1 VKNNLKEKFILTG
14 VQLFKTDKNIEYDES
29 LKELFRLT
37 VSADGEVIAI
47 EKAKRERIDS
57 TYFIGKGKAEEL
69 RLLATAN
76 DADGIIFNNEL
87 SPAQQR
93 NLENLTN
100 LKILD
105 RTQLILDIF
114 AKRATTNEGKLQVE
128 LAQLKYLLPRL
139 AGKGIMLSRLGGGIG
154 TRGPGETKLETDRRR
169 IKERI
174 RKLEREIEKLRKR
187 RETQRKSRKKIPI
200 AMISI
205 VGYTNSGKS
214 TLLNTITN
222 SNVPVDDK
230 LFMTLDTK
238 TKLVRLKS
246 GLKFTLTDT
255 VGFVDRL
262 PHQLIAAFKSTLEEV
277 KMADLLLHIVDISSP
292 FYQQQYNSVLK
303 VLHELGSDDKPTI
316 TVFNKIDLFDSHLP
330 IIPSDV
336 FQKNYV
342 VISGLR
348 GINLD
353 GLFQKI
359 EEKLKEESIVRYLE
373 IPYSESNL
381 IYSLKKYAKIISEEY
396 DSSSVYVYANIPKR
410 YEKMFE
416 NYYK

>member
-1 VKNNLKEKFILTG
+1 M
-14 VQLFKTDKNIEYDES
+14 EYDES
-29 LKELFRLT
+29 MKELFRLT
-37 VSADGEVIAI
+37 VSADGEVVAI
-47 EKAKRERIDS
+47 EKSKRDKIDS
-57 TYFIGKGKAEEL
+57 AYFIGKGKAEEL
-69 RLLATAN
+69 KLLAVEN

-87 SPAQQR
+87 TPAQQR
-93 NLENLTN
+93 NLENITN

-114 AKRATTNEGKLQVE
+114 VKRAVTNEGKLQVE

-174 RKLEREIEKLRKR
+174 RKLEKEIEKLGKR

-200 AMISI
+200 ATVAI

-222 SNVPVDDK
+222 ANVPVDDK

-246 GLKFTLTDT
+246 GLQFTLTDT

-277 KMADLLLHIVDISSP
+277 RLSDLLLHIVDVSSP
-292 FYQQQYNSVLK
+292 FYRQQYNSVLE
-303 VLHELGSDDKPTI
+303 VLGELGCEDKPMI
-316 TVFNKIDLFDSHLP
+316 TAFNKIDLLDSHLP
-330 IIPSDV
+330 AVSFDEFHKDSV
-336 FQKNYV
+336 R
-342 VISGLR
+342 ISGLK

-353 GLFQKI
+353 KLFQKI
-359 EEKLKEESIVRYLE
+359 EEKLKDDAIVRYLE
-373 IPYSESNL
+373 IPYNESKL
-381 IYSLKKYAKIISEEY
+381 IYSLKKYARILSEEY
-396 DSSSVYVYANIPKR
+396 NGLFVSIYANIPTR

-416 NYYK
+416 KYYK